1 MPPFKFK
8 KFSIVQEKSALKVGT
23 DAMVFGAHIIS
34 EGHKHCLDIGTGTG
48 VLSLMVAQKNP
59 GLIVTA
65 IEIDECAIE
74 DATLNFKN
82 AVFNNSFH
90 LIKNDYFS
98 HVFNQ
103 KFDLI
108 ISNPPFFN
116 DSFPSPEHGRKVAR
130 NFNTHFVDNFFF
142 KSSDLITED
151 GKLWIILPH
160 NQVEYWDM
168 IASKHGFKLVRKC
181 LIFGKPKKL
190 IRSICV
196 YTKESAI
203 LNFLEEY
210 LCIRNLDGKY
220 TQEYIELTS
229 DFHDRIPIK

>member
-1 MPPFKFK
+1 MPVFKFK
-8 KFSIVQEKSALKVGT
+8 KFTIHQDSTALKVGT
-23 DAMVFGAHIIS
+23 DAMVFGALIES
-34 EGHKHCLDIGTGTG
+34 VGHKHCLDIGTGTG

-59 GLIVTA
+59 CLSVTA

-82 AVFNNSFH
+82 TAFKNSFH
-90 LIKNDYFS
+90 LIKNDYFL

-130 NFNTHFVDNFFF
+130 NFNANFVDNFFF
-142 KSSDLITED
+142 KSSDLISEE
-151 GKLWIILPH
+151 GRLWIILPH
-160 NQVEYWDM
+160 DQLEFWDM
-168 IASKHGFKLVRKC
+168 MASKHGFKLVKKR

-196 YTKESAI
+196 YSKKSTV
-203 LNFLEEY
+203 LNYMEEDF
-210 LCIRNLDGKY
+210 CIRNMDGNY